1 MGFFGIFLAWYFI
14 SGRNNPKIFR
24 KIEGNLSK
32 IITWVILISIFGSA
46 VPGILAASFGLF
58 IAFLVMAA
66 PYLFVTGIF
75 KAIFGK
81 SSKQNT
87 EIETAKGTGYTY
99 AEQFQRSGAGKKGV
113 SMTGLT
119 KSVPKRRKIIQKF
132 NKKYDL
138 NLTDKEI
145 DRIVDASY
153 MSYCWEYEI
162 FCMEKEYGTI
172 FEWYKGDSNWLRAYL
187 HVFPIQSVSSDFE
200 MQRQT
205 CINVFNQIFTEI
217 NPSSFA
223 SIDDCID
230 AINNRYYTAFDE
242 TTFMIAYRFL
252 EMNGKKHALP
262 RAGVSRTSS
271 ELERLMNK
279 YDDDVN
285 QSSQAANQYERRV
298 Y

>member
-1 MGFFGIFLAWYFI
+1 MGIFGFFIMWYFI
-14 SGRNNPKIFR
+14 FGRNNPKVYR

-32 IITWVILISIFGSA
+32 IITGVILLSFFTKAIPGLFALSIGMLGMFMLLGAPIWVIKT
-46 VPGILAASFGLF
+46 ILQG
-58 IAFLVMAA
+58 AFE
-66 PYLFVTGIF
+66 
-75 KAIFGK
+75 KE
-81 SSKQNT
+81 SKQNVT
-87 EIETAKGTGYTY
+87 QQTAKGTGYTY
-99 AEQFQRSGAGKKGV
+99 AEEFQRSNSGKKGI

-132 NKKYDL
+132 NKKYSL
-138 NLTDKEI
+138 NLTDKEV

-162 FCMEKEYGTI
+162 FCMDKEYDTI
-172 FEWYKGDSNWLRAYL
+172 YEWYKGDSNWLRAYL
-187 HVFPIQSVSSDFE
+187 HVFPIQNVSSDFE

-223 SIDDCID
+223 TIDDCID

-252 EMNGKKHALP
+252 EVNGKKHSLP
-262 RAGVSRTSS
+262 NSGVARTSS
-271 ELERLMNK
+271 ELERLMRK
-279 YDDDVN
+279 YDDDKSTSTDIN
-285 QSSQAANQYERRV
+285 SQYQSRV
-298 Y
+298 L